1 LSETVCVCFKENNR
15 RQHIPL
21 SSQEKDFLVAYA
33 SQTPRN
39 TKKTVTVN
47 EYWEKFA
54 DQLNVKFPGNYRKD
68 KSKTII

>member
-1 LSETVCVCFKENNR
+1 MHHK
-15 RQHIPL
+15 RQEI
-21 SSQEKDFLVAYA
+21 Q
-33 SQTPRN
+33 
-39 TKKTVTVN
+39 KKTVTVN